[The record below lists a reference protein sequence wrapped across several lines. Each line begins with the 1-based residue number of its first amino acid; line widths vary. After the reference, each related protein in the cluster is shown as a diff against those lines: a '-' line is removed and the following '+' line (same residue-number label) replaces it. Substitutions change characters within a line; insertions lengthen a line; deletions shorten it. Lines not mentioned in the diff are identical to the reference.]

1 MSQTIGEALLAYQ
14 NEKVI
19 EKMSMNVAIKEEFSQ
34 IQEYTQDKILEEA
47 HDLIAK
53 YCLESEPCDV
63 KMRKDPIYQ
72 AVRETVA

>member
-14 NEKVI
+14 NENII
-19 EKMSMNVAIKEEFSQ
+19 EKMSKNAAIKAELEL
-34 IQEYTQDKILEEA
+34 IQEYTSDKILEEA
-47 HDLIAK
+47 HDRIAK

-72 AVRETVA
+72 AVREVVA